1 MKRQK
6 DEKYFLTGQTQPL
19 FVYFCSFLTTLGQI
33 QHKIDYKLY
42 KMVCLGVE
50 PRSAGWKSKMNP
62 LSYGGTQE
70 KELFVS
76 QYSVAVSVTKLG
88 DF

>member
-42 KMVCLGVE
+42 KMVFWEL
-50 PRSAGWKSKMNP
+50 NP
-62 LSYGGTQE
+62 GRQDGSRR
-70 KELFVS
+70 
-76 QYSVAVSVTKLG
+76 
-88 DF
+88 